1 MATIKRTLGGERVG
15 SENKMK
21 VKLHGF
27 NRSTHNIGR
36 VFGTDQAVGTIVPCF
51 VDFATDGT
59 DYYIDMQEIIRTLPT
74 DGPVFGSF
82 KFQVDA
88 YKIPIRLYN
97 AMLHNNMLG
106 IGLNMSRV
114 KLPMARW
121 IVQPIE
127 PGRNDQQIAPD
138 SLTAYLG
145 TRGFGRTENE
155 TSVTRDMQI
164 MLELMYW
171 EIYKN
176 YYANKQEE
184 IGAVITAEP
193 QNDLGNMLNIINIY
207 STTNPKQYTPPF
219 IPENGERYDEE
230 QLTRIEFTF
239 NDNISEE
246 NAYKW
251 PLRIGIEQNERI
263 EYTKTIEDAILSNVF
278 VMQGAGTTKI
288 QLYHN
293 TSYPATIWIDEKIR
307 LSTQSGNVDPGSTGI
322 NIATFQLS
330 NIDEMREWIL
340 QAPTTKPFVINVDKT
355 LKLPYTATM
364 GSTYTS
370 NPIQEQGNG
379 CYWSQAGLGLKTY
392 LSDRFNNWLS
402 TEWIEGNNGIN
413 ELTAV
418 KPNEDGTISMDE
430 LILKKKLFYMMN
442 RIAVSGGSW
451 NDWREVVYGQRI
463 VRLPE
468 SPVYEGGMSAEII
481 FQEVVS
487 SSDSVANG
495 ENVPLGSLGGR
506 GTTAKQKGGKL
517 HIHIDEP
524 SVVMIVES
532 ITPRI
537 CYSQGNKWYTA
548 LETLDDLHKPNL
560 DGIGFQDL
568 ITEEMAAFDTIVK
581 NDGTVQKF
589 SAGKQPSWI
598 QYQTNQDESYGDFS
612 AEKPLDFMMLNRRY
626 SANEDGSIKDLT
638 TYIDPTIYNK
648 AFAVEDIKAKNF
660 WVHINIDCKVRR
672 VMAAN
677 QIPNL

>member
-82 KFQVDA
+82 KFQIDA

-155 TSVTRDMQI
+155 ASTTRDMQI

-184 IGAVITAEP
+184 IGAVVATTEDQIDGELIKIEFQDNGTTIQTLEPPFYNEHQGAWQEEQVNGIKFTFTKKIEDRKFDGWPFRIVVGQNNNTSKSESISEFAWMAGYDDTAEWV
-193 QNDLGNMLNIINIY
+193 GN
-207 STTNPKQYTPPF
+207 
-219 IPENGERYDEE
+219 
-230 QLTRIEFTF
+230 
-239 NDNISEE
+239 
-246 NAYKW
+246 
-251 PLRIGIEQNERI
+251 
-263 EYTKTIEDAILSNVF
+263 TKTITRTSSNNRIIILSE
-278 VMQGAGTTKI
+278 
-288 QLYHN
+288 N
-293 TSYPATIWIDEKIR
+293 THISQRKEESQAETELK
-307 LSTQSGNVDPGSTGI
+307 
-322 NIATFQLS
+322 IATFPLS
-330 NIDEMREWIL
+330 NIDEMREYIL
-340 QAPTTKPFVINVDKT
+340 QAPTTKPFVINVDKE
-355 LKLPYTATM
+355 LKLPYAATL
-364 GSTYTS
+364 GRTETE
-370 NPIQEQGNG
+370 NPKQSLGNG
-379 CYWSQAGLGLKTY
+379 CFWSQSGLGLKTY

-495 ENVPLGSLGGR
+495 QSVPLGSLGGR

-568 ITEEMAAFDTIVK
+568 ITEEMAAFDTIV
-581 NDGTVQKF
+581 NEDGTVQKF